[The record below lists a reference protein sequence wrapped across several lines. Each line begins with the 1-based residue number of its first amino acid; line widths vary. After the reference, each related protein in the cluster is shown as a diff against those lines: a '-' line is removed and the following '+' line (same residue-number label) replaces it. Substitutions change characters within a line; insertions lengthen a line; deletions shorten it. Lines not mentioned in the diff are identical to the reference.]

1 MKRSTKNKIAG
12 KIHEVKGTI
21 KQKAGQLANDP
32 GLARKGIAE
41 KIAGKVQNKIG
52 KVEEKINK
60 S

>member
-1 MKRSTKNKIAG
+1 MKRSTKNEIAG

-21 KQKAGQLANDP
+21 KQKAGRLANDP
-32 GLARKGIAE
+32 GLVGKGIAE

-52 KVEEKINK
+52 RVEEKINK

>member
-32 GLARKGIAE
+32 GLVGKGIAE
-41 KIAGKVQNKIG
+41 R
-52 KVEEKINK
+52 
-60 S
+60 